1 MVQSELNWNV
11 DSNTMNHLGQTT
23 GLATS
28 VDGKLFLFTRAER
41 QWLPE

>member
-1 MVQSELNWNV
+1 MIERELIWNV
-11 DSNTMNHLGQTT
+11 DSNAMNHLGQTT

-28 VDGKLFLFTRAER
+28 VDGKLFLFTRAGR

>member
-1 MVQSELNWNV
+1 MERELIWNIDPV
-11 DSNTMNHLGQTT
+11 TMMHLGQTT

-41 QWLPE
+41 QWQPE